1 MSGTKFKLF
10 AHAAAVALSVGAF
23 AHSAHA
29 DADVG
34 PSATSSDKIEEV
46 TVTATKRATSLQST
60 PIAVSAYSQSTLDR
74 DHVSDITDLTKFAPS
89 LEFDTH
95 GDQGAVTITLRG
107 IGNDSAYTEL
117 DSPEVGLYV
126 DGIYSARAQGA
137 TTMLYDMDRVEV
149 LRGPQGTLFGRNTT
163 VGAVNFITARPT
175 LDEFYGSAEIG
186 AGDYNAIES
195 KVMANIPITNKF
207 GLRFAGALS
216 QHDGYIDH
224 QSPPVIPGV
233 SQASFVTGGPKYDS
247 EDKKS
252 FRVSALLEPTDSI
265 SWNLSYEYFKDTGIP
280 NLGLPETPARGQAFW
295 SSLYQMQPYMDRDS
309 QSIRSHFDWSITDY
323 VGLSY
328 VAGFTTMRGSEDYET
343 DLGLNLPT
351 AITSATGPTLG
362 DPTGNYAHNN
372 TPWSKF
378 NSYSNEV
385 QVHSQGNNK
394 IDWMVGGYQEKEIN
408 AIRFDVDAFNG
419 YNGPGNTYA
428 WSGSFIQP
436 HRTQGDRALFGQV
449 TYHVTDDL
457 RVTGG
462 WRSSWD
468 NEEDNGGRNV
478 TFNGCPAPYTWSGC
492 GTSPQNLSLAQ
503 LIASGQ
509 YAVADND
516 ASIHTEK
523 NTSLIRLEYDL
534 TPHDLVYVS
543 RGTGYHP
550 GRIADLGFSDNPE
563 TLTNYEIG
571 FKDSFFDG
579 KMTLNSAAY
588 YEDFVGYQLT
598 QVIATYNSL
607 GQQLTSSSHQVNTKG
622 ATGYGLE
629 EELAWKATHED
640 TLTLGVSLQHAT
652 LKGWTSCDSNIYIDC
667 GNATQAPGEVR
678 DYKGSTL
685 VHTPT
690 LSGTLTY
697 DHSFTLGNGGTVV
710 PRVSMHFE
718 TMSYLNLYNDR
729 GTFGGQQDP
738 FIQKAYTRTE
748 LGVVYNAPDK
758 RYSVEAFVR
767 NLEDN
772 HIKTEA
778 DTTTIGS
785 GLTRQLIPTGLYEAP
800 RTVGARVSAKF

>member
-1 MSGTKFKLF
+1 
-10 AHAAAVALSVGAF
+10 VGAI
-23 AHSAHA
+23 APAAKAA
-29 DADVG
+29 DAA
-34 PSATSSDKIEEV
+34 PSSDKIEEV
-46 TVTATKRATSLQST
+46 TVTATKRETSLQST
-60 PIAVSAYSQSTLDR
+60 PIAVSAYSQNTLDR
-74 DHVSDITDLTKFAPS
+74 DHVTDITDLTKFAPS

-95 GDQGAVTITLRG
+95 GDQGAITVTLRG

-163 VGAVNFITARPT
+163 VGAIDFITAKPT
-175 LDEFYGSAEIG
+175 LDEVYGDVSLQG
-186 AGDYNAIES
+186 GDYNDIETRGM
-195 KVMANIPITNKF
+195 VNLPITKTF
-207 GLRFAGALS
+207 GIRIAGATAS
-216 QHDGYIDH
+216 HDGYIDH

-233 SQASFVTGGPKYDS
+233 SQTAFVTGGPKYDS

-252 FRVSALLEPTDSI
+252 VRLSALWEPSSNF
-265 SWNLSYEYFKDTGIP
+265 SWNMSYEYFKDTGIP
-280 NLGLPETPARGQAFW
+280 NLGLPEGGTRGQPFW
-295 SSLYQMQPYMDRDS
+295 SSLYQMQPFNDRSS
-309 QSIRSHFDWSITDY
+309 QSIRSHLDWSITPYLD
-323 VGLSY
+323 LTY
-328 VAGFTTMRGSEDYET
+328 VAGFQTMRGSEDFET

-351 AITSATGPTLG
+351 KIDNTTGPTLG

-378 NSYSNEV
+378 NSYSNEL
-385 QVHSQGNNK
+385 QLKSQGQNK
-394 IDWMVGGYQEKEIN
+394 IDWLVGAYQEKEIN
-408 AIRFDVDAFNG
+408 SIRFDVDAYNG
-419 YNGPGNTYA
+419 YNGPGNTFA

-449 TYHVTDDL
+449 TYHVTDDF

-468 NEEDNGGRNV
+468 NEEDNGGRNI

-492 GTSPQNLSLAQ
+492 GVTPQNLSMEQ
-503 LIASGQ
+503 LKATGFYAIAN
-509 YAVADND
+509 ND
-516 ASIHTEK
+516 ASIHNEK

-534 TPHDLVYVS
+534 SPHDLVYAS

-563 TLTNYEIG
+563 TLTNYELG

-607 GQQLTSSSHQVNTKG
+607 GQQLTSASHQVNTKG

-629 EELAWKATHED
+629 EELAAKITRND
-640 TLTLGVSLQHAT
+640 TFTLGISLQHAT
-652 LKGWTSCDSNIYIDC
+652 LKGWVSCDSNIYIDC
-667 GNATQAPGEVR
+667 GNAVQAPGELR
-678 DYKGSTL
+678 DYKGSNL
-685 VHTPT
+685 VHTPL

-697 DHSFTLGNGGTVV
+697 DHTFELGNGGTIT
-710 PRVSMHFE
+710 PRVSTHFE
-718 TMSYLNLYNDR
+718 TLSYLNLYNDR
-729 GTFGGQQDP
+729 GTFGGQNDP
-738 FIQKAYTRTE
+738 YVQKGYTRTE
-748 LGVVYNAPDK
+748 LGIVYRSPDRK
-758 RYSVEAFVR
+758 YSLEAFVR

-772 HIKTEA
+772 RIKTEA

-785 GLTRQLIPTGLYEAP
+785 GLTRQLIPNGLYEAP
-800 RTVGARVSAKF
+800 RTVGAKVDVKF

>member
-23 AHSAHA
+23 AHGAKA
-29 DADVG
+29 DDAG
-34 PSATSSDKIEEV
+34 ANSDKIEEV
-46 TVTATKRATSLQST
+46 TVTATKRETSLQST
-60 PIAVSAYSQSTLDR
+60 PIAVSAYSQNTLDK
-74 DHVSDITDLTKFAPS
+74 DHVADITDLTKFAPS

-95 GDQGAVTITLRG
+95 GDQSAITITLRG
-107 IGNDSAYTEL
+107 VGNDSAYTEL

-137 TTMLYDMDRVEV
+137 STMLYDMDRVEV

-163 VGAVNFITARPT
+163 IGAVDFVTAKPT

-186 AGDYNAIES
+186 GGDYNAIES
-195 KVMANIPITNKF
+195 RAMANIPVTSNF
-207 GLRFAGALS
+207 GIRIAGAT
-216 QHDGYIDH
+216 QYHDGYIAH
-224 QSPPVIPGV
+224 QTPPVIPGV
-233 SQASFVTGGPKYDS
+233 AQSAFVTGGPQYDS

-252 FRVSALLEPTDSI
+252 VRISALWEPTDKMT
-265 SWNLSYEYFKDTGIP
+265 WNLSYEYFKDTGIP
-280 NLGLPETPARGQAFW
+280 NIGLPDQPQRGQPFW
-295 SSLYQMQPYMDRDS
+295 STLYQMQPFNDRTS
-309 QSIRSHFDWSITDY
+309 QAIRSHFDWSLTDY
-323 VGLSY
+323 LDLTY
-328 VAGFTTMRGSEDYET
+328 IAGFQTMRGAEDFET

-351 AITSATGPTLG
+351 KIDNTTGPTLG
-362 DPTGNYAHNN
+362 DPSGNYAHNN

-385 QVHSQGNNK
+385 QLKSQGQNK
-394 IDWMVGGYQEKEIN
+394 IDWIAGAYQEKEIN
-408 AIRFDVDAFNG
+408 AIRFDVDAYNG

-449 TYHVTDDL
+449 TYHVTDDF

-468 NEEDNGGRNV
+468 NEEDNGGRNI

-492 GTSPQNLSLAQ
+492 GISPQNLSLKQMQAT
-503 LIASGQ
+503 GQ
-509 YAVADND
+509 YLIADND

-523 NTSLIRLEYDL
+523 NTSLVRFEYDITPDDL
-534 TPHDLVYVS
+534 TYLS

-563 TLTNYEIG
+563 TLTNYELG
-571 FKDSFFDG
+571 LKDTFFDG
-579 KMTLNSAAY
+579 RMTLNSAAY
-588 YEDFVGYQLT
+588 YFDFRGYQLT

-629 EELAWKATHED
+629 EELNWKPTHED
-640 TLTLGVSLQHAT
+640 AFGATIAVEHAT
-652 LKGWTSCDSNIYIDC
+652 LKGWTSCDANIYIDC
-667 GNATQAPGEVR
+667 GNATQAPGEIR

-690 LSGTLTY
+690 FSGTFTY
-697 DHSFTLGNGGTVV
+697 EHTFTLGNGGTVV
-710 PRVSMHFE
+710 PRVSTHIE

-729 GTFGGQQDP
+729 GTFGGQTDP
-738 FIQKAYTRTE
+738 FVNKAYTRTE
-748 LGVVYNAPDK
+748 LGVAYNSPDR
-758 RYSVEAFVR
+758 RYTVEAFVR
-767 NLEDN
+767 NLEDAK
-772 HIKTEA
+772 IKTEA

-785 GLTRQLIPTGLYEAP
+785 GLTRQLIPTALYEAP
-800 RTVGARVSAKF
+800 RTVGAKVAVKF

>member
-23 AHSAHA
+23 AHSANAAEA
-29 DADVG
+29 D
-34 PSATSSDKIEEV
+34 TKNSDKIEEV
-46 TVTATKRATSLQST
+46 TVTATKRETSLQST
-60 PIAVSAYSQSTLDR
+60 PIAVSAYSQNTLDR
-74 DHVSDITDLTKFAPS
+74 DHVTDITDLTKFAPS

-95 GDQGAVTITLRG
+95 GDQGAVTVTLRG

-163 VGAVNFITARPT
+163 VGAINFITARPT
-175 LDEFYGSAEIG
+175 LDEFYGSAELG
-186 AGDYNAIES
+186 AGDYNAFEG
-195 KVMANIPITNKF
+195 KFMANMPITKYF
-207 GLRFAGALS
+207 GIRVAGAFA

-233 SQASFVTGGPKYDS
+233 SQSAFVTGGDKYDS
-247 EDKKS
+247 ENKKS
-252 FRVSALLEPTDSI
+252 FRVSAVLEPTDDI
-265 SWNLSYEYFKDTGIP
+265 EWNISYEYFKDTGIP
-280 NLGLPETPARGQAFW
+280 NLGLSETPTRGQSFW
-295 SSLYQMQPYMDRDS
+295 SSLYQMQPFNDRTA
-309 QSIRSHFDWSITDY
+309 QSIRSHFDWSITPY
-323 VGLSY
+323 LGLSY
-328 VAGFTTMRGSEDYET
+328 VAGFQTMRGQEDYET

-351 AITSATGPTLG
+351 KIDNTTGPILG
-362 DPTGNYAHNN
+362 DPSGNYAHNN

-385 QVHSQGNNK
+385 QLKSQGNNK
-394 IDWMVGGYQEKEIN
+394 IDWIAGAYQEKEIN
-408 AIRFDVDAFNG
+408 AIRFDVDAYNG

-449 TYHVTDDL
+449 TYHVTDDF

-478 TFNGCPAPYTWSGC
+478 TFNGCPSPYTYDGC
-492 GTSPQNLSLAQ
+492 GTSPQNQSLAQ
-503 LIASGQ
+503 LAALG
-509 YAVADND
+509 YGVANND
-516 ASIHTEK
+516 ASIHNEK
-523 NTSLIRLEYDL
+523 NTTLIRFEYDMS
-534 TPHDLVYVS
+534 PHDLVYVS

-550 GRIADLGFSDNPE
+550 GRIADLGFSDDPE

-579 KMTLNSAAY
+579 RMTLNSAAY
-588 YEDFVGYQLT
+588 YEDFKGYQLT
-598 QVIATYNSL
+598 QVIATYDAL
-607 GQQLTSSSHQVNTKG
+607 GHQLTSASHQVNTKG

-629 EELAWKATHED
+629 EELAWKVTRED
-640 TLTLGVSLQHAT
+640 TLTAGITLQHAT
-652 LKGWTSCDSNIYIDC
+652 LKGWNSCDSNIYIDC
-667 GNATQAPGEVR
+667 GNATQAPGELR

-690 LSGTLTY
+690 FAGTLTY
-697 DHSFTLGNGGTVV
+697 DHTFTLPNGGTII
-710 PRVSMHFE
+710 PRASMHFE
-718 TMSYLNLYNDR
+718 TMTYLNLYNDR
-729 GTFGGQQDP
+729 GTYGGQTDP
-738 FIQKAYTRTE
+738 FIQKAYTRTD
-748 LGVVYNAPDK
+748 LGVAYNTPDRK
-758 RYSVEAFVR
+758 YTVEVFAR
-767 NLEDN
+767 NLEDGR
-772 HIKTEA
+772 IKTEA

-800 RTVGARVSAKF
+800 RTVGARVAAKF